1 MRCGRVV
8 LTACGPTL
16 TCSKSGLTAPCP
28 CPLRRDH
35 FVSRLWSRFGVRALA
50 IGLLVVGL
58 VGGVA
63 LGIDRQTQ
71 QRISLSGQAAGT
83 EADDVHQLKVYQA
96 DLWRASAGQRA
107 AQADAQAKAN
117 AAAAAAAGRAK
128 AADDAARAQA
138 ASRSNNRTPTTKSPS
153 VPIPTSC
160 KAYTGNQAVGC
171 ALLPSFGFGLDQMSC
186 LVNLW
191 NRESHWRTTAKNGG
205 SGAYGI
211 PQALP
216 GSKMAAYGSDWQTN
230 PATQI
235 KWGLNYIKGRYKT
248 PCGALAHSQAT
259 GWY

>member
-1 MRCGRVV
+1 
-8 LTACGPTL
+8 
-16 TCSKSGLTAPCP
+16 
-28 CPLRRDH
+28 
-35 FVSRLWSRFGVRALA
+35 VSRLWSRFGIRALA
-50 IGLLVVGL
+50 IGLLVLGL

-71 QRISLSGQAAGT
+71 QRITLSGQAAGT
-83 EADDVHQLKVYQA
+83 EADDLHQLKVDQA
-96 DLWRASAGQRA
+96 DVWRATAGQRA

-117 AAAAAAAGRAK
+117 AAAATAAATAK

-138 ASRSNNRTPTTKSPS
+138 ASRSQNRPTTTTPS

-160 KAYTGNQAVGC
+160 KQYTGNQAIGC
-171 ALLPSFGFGLDQMSC
+171 ALLSQYGFGLDQMTC

-191 NRESHWRTTAKNGG
+191 NKESHWRVNASNAS

-216 GSKMAAYGSDWQTN
+216 GSKMASVASDWKTN
-230 PATQI
+230 PTTQI
-235 KWGLNYIKGRYKT
+235 KWGLGYIKGRWST
-248 PCGALAHSQAT
+248 PCGAWSHSQAT